1 MRKKRI
7 TILAACTLA
16 GICTL
21 QAQEFSLLPAELLQA
36 EHGRLLPTVG
46 TANYSIPWLRDRT
59 DPILRQRRAISAS
72 RMQQAQRSI
81 LLRNGNALPAPDP
94 NPEIARWR
102 AAIGNTAV
110 NNWSPYPDRALDA
123 RTLRFPQP
131 RNMQPD
137 KRPAHLRALDRM
149 KH

>member
-21 QAQEFSLLPAELLQA
+21 QAQEFSLLPAELQKTV
-36 EHGRLLPTVG
+36 HQRLLPAVG
-46 TANYSIPWLRDRT
+46 PAHYSIPWLRDRT
-59 DPILRQRRAISAS
+59 DPILRQRRAIEAA
-72 RMQQAQRSI
+72 RMQQAQRS
-81 LLRNGNALPAPDP
+81 LRLRNGNPSPAPAP
-94 NPEIARWR
+94 NPELAGWR

-110 NNWSPYPDRALDA
+110 KNWSPYPDRALDA
-123 RTLRFPQP
+123 RTLRFPLP

-137 KRPAHLRALDRM
+137 KRPAHPQAPGRM